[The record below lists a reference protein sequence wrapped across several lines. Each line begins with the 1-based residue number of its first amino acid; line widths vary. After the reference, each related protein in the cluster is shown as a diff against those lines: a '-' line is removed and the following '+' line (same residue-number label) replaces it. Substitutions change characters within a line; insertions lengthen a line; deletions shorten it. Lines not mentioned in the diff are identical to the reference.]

1 MYTVWPG
8 SHRLLAMLAAS
19 DPTRFQLMHTLGQ
32 ALEEAGV
39 LEIEPVEVKAQRGDV
54 LFYDILTAHSGSE
67 NHAAGCPR
75 LAFNMKWGISPEQ
88 QLALAAVCRRPN
100 WSRTPKSV
108 HLSCTLSRKS
118 AAANNLCLQVLVP
131 LTLCQIV
138 LFPGNEMGHCRDY
151 LR

>member
-1 MYTVWPG
+1 MPAHKPDSVVHHVMYAVWPG
-8 SHRLLAMLAAS
+8 SHRLLATLAAS

-67 NHAAGCPR
+67 NHVAGSPR

-88 QLALAAVCRRPN
+88 QLALAVVCRR
-100 WSRTPKSV
+100 S
-108 HLSCTLSRKS
+108 
-118 AAANNLCLQVLVP
+118 
-131 LTLCQIV
+131 I
-138 LFPGNEMGHCRDY
+138 
-151 LR
+151 